1 MGIKNDG
8 GYGLIGNIVT
18 YTILNEILKEST
30 QYREQ
35 LWKKDGKKY
44 EEYLQYERMI
54 NNNGEV

>member
-18 YTILNEILKEST
+18 YTILNEILKDST
-30 QYREQ
+30 QYHEQ
-35 LWKKDGKKY
+35 LRKKDGKKY